1 PGDRSRHTPRPRAG
15 PKRAAH
21 RPPRTDPD
29 RRSIPGR
36 AGRLGRRA
44 PVARA
49 PPPEPTAPNACR
61 DRRWD
66 GRSANTPV
74 DRSARGVR
82 RTASRLA
89 RIRFAPRLDC
99 SPPDQISRRRM
110 SEPTTPFRAK
120 GLFAGLTSDDVDG
133 IVRVGEPVTFEPD
146 RAIFE
151 SGDDG
156 DAMYVITE
164 GEAHVDV
171 GGRSQDRKSTRL

>member
-1 PGDRSRHTPRPRAG
+1 
-15 PKRAAH
+15 
-21 RPPRTDPD
+21 
-29 RRSIPGR
+29 
-36 AGRLGRRA
+36 
-44 PVARA
+44 
-49 PPPEPTAPNACR
+49 
-61 DRRWD
+61 
-66 GRSANTPV
+66 
-74 DRSARGVR
+74 
-82 RTASRLA
+82 
-89 RIRFAPRLDC
+89 
-99 SPPDQISRRRM
+99 M

-171 GGRSQDRKSTRL
+171 GGRSHVLGPGDVFGEMALLAPGKRTVCAALRAMGQPTPSRHSCSNILALGS